1 VGDDVIDQLNTVT
14 VVPEL
19 LHELATLTW
28 PTAHS
33 MEPSIERSQRVCEE
47 MWQFLV
53 QYDRCEAETGSID
66 MALATTARIFALHR

>member
-1 VGDDVIDQLNTVT
+1 
-14 VVPEL
+14 
-19 LHELATLTW
+19 
-28 PTAHS
+28 